1 MQMSSKPHVS
11 PSLLLYL
18 FDRRMGGS
26 QVGTNTE
33 EKKEMS
39 VLAENRHPILRHAFR
54 SLGKLQYWL
63 IRLGFRASFYHF

>member
-1 MQMSSKPHVS
+1 MQMSSQPHVP

-33 EKKEMS
+33 EKKEIS
-39 VLAENRHPILRHAFR
+39 VLAENSHPILRHEFR
-54 SLGKLQYWL
+54 SLVKSQYWL
-63 IRLGFRASFYHF
+63 IRLAFRAFFYRF

>member
-1 MQMSSKPHVS
+1 MQMSSHPHVP

-26 QVGTNTE
+26 QVGTNIE

-39 VLAENRHPILRHAFR
+39 VLAENRHRIPQHAFR
-54 SLGKLQYWL
+54 SLIKSQY
-63 IRLGFRASFYHF
+63 